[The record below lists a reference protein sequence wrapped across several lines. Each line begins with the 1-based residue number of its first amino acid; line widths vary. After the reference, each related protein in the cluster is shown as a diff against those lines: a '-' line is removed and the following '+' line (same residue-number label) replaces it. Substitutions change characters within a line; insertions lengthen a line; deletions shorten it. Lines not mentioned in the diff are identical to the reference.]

1 MPVQINDVVTS
12 PSGTSSMPVAQAW
25 TYKVT
30 IGRLEATQS
39 DPQGL
44 ESIVVEDHVDMIGMA
59 EISFGPDLD
68 PWSNVDLGN
77 DVRIEMGV
85 DAPHPVFV
93 GKVTGLRHVR
103 RGGRERL
110 VVIAMDPL
118 AILAASRR
126 TKTFVHASD
135 TDVFRQVAGAVGVP
149 VRRADSGS
157 FSRPYV
163 MQRNESDLDLL
174 RRLATRNGFILFAE
188 EGELVFGQPSLTGRA
203 VEVRDADLRDLD
215 WTISTLGVPKGVE
228 VHTWDPGA
236 RQDLEGTA
244 GPSEVVAIGEGTMSV
259 GAPWSLWDDIAHLSD
274 VEVTS
279 QALAKAVAIAEL
291 NRHSWG
297 FLRGR
302 AVVTGNPL
310 IRADS
315 RVKLLC
321 ARENFKPDGWVVGS
335 RHLME
340 PGRAYTT
347 EIQFCSNT
355 RPT

>member
-1 MPVQINDVVTS
+1 MPVQINEVVTS
-12 PSGTSSMPVAQAW
+12 PSGTSSMPVAQTWA
-25 TYKVT
+25 YKVT
-30 IGRLEATQS
+30 IGRLTVTQS

-44 ESIVVEDHVDMIGMA
+44 ESIVVEDHVDLIGIA
-59 EISFGPDLD
+59 EISFGPNLD
-68 PWSNVDLGN
+68 PWSQVELGN
-77 DVRIEMGV
+77 PVRVEMGT
-85 DAPHPVFV
+85 DAPQPVFV

-118 AILAASRR
+118 STLAASRR
-126 TKTFVHASD
+126 TKTFQHASD
-135 TDVFRQVAGAVGVP
+135 TDVVRQVASAAGLT
-149 VRRADSGS
+149 VRRADSGA

-174 RRLATRNGFILFAE
+174 RRLATRNGFVLFAT
-188 EGELVFGQPSLTGRA
+188 EGELVFGSPSLNARPI
-203 VEVRDADLRDLD
+203 EVNDADLRELD
-215 WTISTLGVPKGVE
+215 WTMSTLSVPKGVE

-236 RQDLEGTA
+236 RSDLEGTA
-244 GPSEVVAIGEGTMSV
+244 GPSDVVAIGEGTMSV

-279 QALAKAVAIAEL
+279 QSLAKSVAIAEL

-302 AVVTGNPL
+302 AVVTGNPQ
-310 IRADS
+310 IRADA

-321 ARENFKPDGWVVGS
+321 AREQFRPDGWVVGS

-355 RPT
+355 RPA